1 MGFFPP
7 DYKPASGESGGTKS
21 QPNPKYWEFGNKHLA
36 DGETISFR
44 PCGIWDDGHVVT
56 GYQYFTME
64 GRIRR
69 FPKYPKEFAADIGL
83 TWAAKNAKGSELE
96 KLEAE
101 GKAKDRPKY
110 FMSFVNYF
118 PDRKD
123 FVCVTVTQKKV
134 REQIEAVLDMEDYF
148 FMESGVANFTL
159 TVKRKGEGTETT
171 WTVTPTLKKPTAAF
185 EEKWKAAKDGIWLT
199 ALYEG
204 ADPFAGKP
212 AESKI
217 EGLPPTKRD
226 ELGADKEL
234 ATAGVGEDW

>member
-1 MGFFPP
+1 
-7 DYKPASGESGGTKS
+7 
-21 QPNPKYWEFGNKHLA
+21 
-36 DGETISFR
+36 
-44 PCGIWDDGHVVT
+44 
-56 GYQYFTME
+56 ME

-69 FPKYPKEFAADIGL
+69 FPKYPKDYLEDIGL

-101 GKAKDRPKY
+101 GKAKDRPKF

-134 REQIEAVLDMEDYF
+134 REQIEAILDMEDYF
-148 FMESGVANFTL
+148 FMESGVANFTV

-171 WTVTPTLKKPTAAF
+171 WTVTPTLKSQLQLLRRSGIKPKTVF
-185 EEKWKAAKDGIWLT
+185 GCLPCTK
-199 ALYEG
+199 

-234 ATAGVGEDW
+234 AVAGVGEDW

>member
-69 FPKYPKEFAADIGL
+69 FPKYPKEYESDIGL

-134 REQIEAVLDMEDYF
+134 REQIEL
-148 FMESGVANFTL
+148 SL
-159 TVKRKGEGTETT
+159 IWRTT
-171 WTVTPTLKKPTAAF
+171 SSWTPAWPTSLSP
-185 EEKWKAAKDGIWLT
+185 
-199 ALYEG
+199 
-204 ADPFAGKP
+204 
-212 AESKI
+212 
-217 EGLPPTKRD
+217 
-226 ELGADKEL
+226 
-234 ATAGVGEDW
+234 

>member
-1 MGFFPP
+1 MGFFPD
-7 DYKPASGESGGTKS
+7 DYKPASGDSGGSKS
-21 QPNPKYWEFGNKHLA
+21 EPNPQYWEFSSKHLG
-36 DGETISFR
+36 DGDTISFR
-44 PCGIWDDGHVVT
+44 PCGIFNTGHVVT

-64 GRIRR
+64 GRVRR
-69 FPKYPKEFAADIGL
+69 FAKYPKDYANDIGL
-83 TWAAKNAKGSELE
+83 TWAAKNAKPAELE

-110 FMSFVNYF
+110 FLSFVAYF

-123 FVCVTVTQKKV
+123 FTCVTATQKGV
-134 REQIEAVLDMEDYF
+134 REQIEAILDMEDYSF
-148 FMESGVANFTL
+148 LDSGCANFTL
-159 TVKRKGEGTETT
+159 TVKRKGAGTETS
-171 WTVTPTLKKPTAAF
+171 WTITPTLKKPTAAF
-185 EEKWKAAKDGIWLT
+185 ESKWEAAQNGIWLP

-212 AESKI
+212 AEPKL

-234 ATAGVGEDW
+234 ATSGVGEDW